1 MKNTNQNIITK
12 NLRNNLTSFTYL
24 HISKTIFV
32 ALFLISNS
40 VNFSFAADEIKQE
53 VSSVSFF
60 SIAKQIKNIFNFDD
74 NKTVATTSLSSLST
88 STQASSTTLIS
99 TSSDITL
106 LTSSNSKI
114 INKKDRVSRQ
124 IKSQIQD
131 KNRLIESMISVSES
145 ASSSDELK
153 IKIDASVL
161 ELESAV
167 SDIIKDQ
174 KNLIDLLDLNTKNND
189 KLNEKIS
196 EKSNEKSSE
205 KNSDKTNEKN
215 NLKIKKLEESI
226 SKKSQNINTLIKVDI
241 KNILENI

>member
-12 NLRNNLTSFTYL
+12 NLRNNVASFTYL

-74 NKTVATTSLSSLST
+74 NKTVNITNLNSLST
-88 STQASSTTLIS
+88 STQASGTTLMS
-99 TSSDITL
+99 TSSEITL
-106 LTSSNSKI
+106 LTSSSLKI

-124 IKSQIQD
+124 IKNQIQD